1 MSIVSTTAMPTEM
14 PEIRGGV
21 QTSLVSRPPS
31 TLQEEKGSGE
41 YSTTFFCTS
50 TRLSVAQSDWLIWQL
65 SHLYW
70 AYLPQTT

>member
-1 MSIVSTTAMPTEM
+1 MSIASTTAMPTEM

-41 YSTTFFCTS
+41 YSTTFFVPPQEF
-50 TRLSVAQSDWLIWQL
+50 LWHNLIG
-65 SHLYW
+65 
-70 AYLPQTT
+70 